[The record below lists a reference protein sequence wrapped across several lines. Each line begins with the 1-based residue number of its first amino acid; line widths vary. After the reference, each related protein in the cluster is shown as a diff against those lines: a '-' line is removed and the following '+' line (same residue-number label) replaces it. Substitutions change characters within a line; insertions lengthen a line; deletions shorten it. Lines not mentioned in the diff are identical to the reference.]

1 MKRRRNVESVEDI
14 ESVEDAR
21 FREKNERRSK
31 TRLALILC
39 LVSLMV
45 FTIWLISISPLPSDD
60 ENRGVVE
67 FSDENIEITHPNENN
82 AIAGQESSNLAKDE
96 DGGYWVIEA
105 LLVPEEWK
113 R

>member
-1 MKRRRNVESVEDI
+1 MKRKRNVEPAEDI
-14 ESVEDAR
+14 EDAR

-39 LVSLMV
+39 LVSLMA
-45 FTIWLISISPLPSDD
+45 FTIWLILISPLPSNN

-67 FSDENIEITHPNENN
+67 SFGENDEITHLTEENATEGQDLRHL
-82 AIAGQESSNLAKDE
+82 AIDE

-113 R
+113 

>member
-1 MKRRRNVESVEDI
+1 MKRKRNVEPAEDI
-14 ESVEDAR
+14 EDAR

-39 LVSLMV
+39 LVSLMA
-45 FTIWLISISPLPSDD
+45 FTIWMISISPLPSDN

-67 FSDENIEITHPNENN
+67 SLEENDEITHLIEENST
-82 AIAGQESSNLAKDE
+82 AGQESSNLVKDE

-113 R
+113 K

>member
-14 ESVEDAR
+14 EDAR

-39 LVSLMV
+39 LVSLMA
-45 FTIWLISISPLPSDD
+45 FTIWLISISPLPSDN

-67 FSDENIEITHPNENN
+67 SFVENDEITHLTEENSTE
-82 AIAGQESSNLAKDE
+82 GQDLRHLAVDE

-113 R
+113 

>member
-1 MKRRRNVESVEDI
+1 MKRKRNVEPAEDI
-14 ESVEDAR
+14 EDAR

-39 LVSLMV
+39 LVSLMA
-45 FTIWLISISPLPSDD
+45 FTIWLISISPLPSDN

-67 FSDENIEITHPNENN
+67 SSVENDEITHLTEEN
-82 AIAGQESSNLAKDE
+82 ATTGQESSNLVKDE

-113 R
+113 K

>member
-1 MKRRRNVESVEDI
+1 MKRRRNAESVEDI
-14 ESVEDAR
+14 EDAR

-39 LVSLMV
+39 LVSLMA
-45 FTIWLISISPLPSDD
+45 FTIWLISISPLRADN

-67 FSDENIEITHPNENN
+67 SLEENDGITHLIEENST
-82 AIAGQESSNLAKDE
+82 AGQESSNLGEDE

-113 R
+113 K

>member
-1 MKRRRNVESVEDI
+1 MKRKRNVEPAEDI
-14 ESVEDAR
+14 EDAR

-31 TRLALILC
+31 TKLALILC
-39 LVSLMV
+39 LVSLMA
-45 FTIWLISISPLPSDD
+45 FTIWLISISPLPSDS

-67 FSDENIEITHPNENN
+67 SSVENDEITHLNEENSTT
-82 AIAGQESSNLAKDE
+82 GQDLRHLAVDE

-113 R
+113 

>member
-1 MKRRRNVESVEDI
+1 MKRKRNVEPAEDI
-14 ESVEDAR
+14 EDAR

-39 LVSLMV
+39 LVSLMA
-45 FTIWLISISPLPSDD
+45 FTIWLISISPLPSDN

-67 FSDENIEITHPNENN
+67 SLEENDEITHLTEENST
-82 AIAGQESSNLAKDE
+82 ARQDLRHLAVDE

-113 R
+113 

>member
-1 MKRRRNVESVEDI
+1 MKRRRNVEPAEDI
-14 ESVEDAR
+14 EDAR

-39 LVSLMV
+39 LVSLMA
-45 FTIWLISISPLPSDD
+45 FTIWLISISPLPSDN

-67 FSDENIEITHPNENN
+67 SFEENDEITHLTEENSTT
-82 AIAGQESSNLAKDE
+82 GQDLRHLAVDE

-113 R
+113 

>member
-1 MKRRRNVESVEDI
+1 MKRKRNVEPAEDI
-14 ESVEDAR
+14 EDAR

-39 LVSLMV
+39 LVSLMA
-45 FTIWLISISPLPSDD
+45 FTICLISITPIPSDS

-67 FSDENIEITHPNENN
+67 SSVENDEITHLTEEN
-82 AIAGQESSNLAKDE
+82 ATTGQDLRHLAVDE

-113 R
+113 

>member
-1 MKRRRNVESVEDI
+1 MKRKRNVEPAEDI
-14 ESVEDAR
+14 EDAR

-39 LVSLMV
+39 LMTLIV
-45 FTIWLISISPLPSDD
+45 FTIWLISISPLPSDS
-60 ENRGVVE
+60 ENRGVGE
-67 FSDENIEITHPNENN
+67 SLEEKDEITHLIEENST
-82 AIAGQESSNLAKDE
+82 AGQDLRHLAVDE

-113 R
+113 

>member
-1 MKRRRNVESVEDI
+1 MKRKRNVEPAEDI
-14 ESVEDAR
+14 EDAR

-39 LVSLMV
+39 LVSLMA
-45 FTIWLISISPLPSDD
+45 FTIWLISISPLPSDS

-67 FSDENIEITHPNENN
+67 SLEKNDEITHLTEENST
-82 AIAGQESSNLAKDE
+82 AGQDLRHLAVDE

-113 R
+113 

>member
-1 MKRRRNVESVEDI
+1 MKRKRNVEPAEDI
-14 ESVEDAR
+14 EDAR

-39 LVSLMV
+39 LVSLMA
-45 FTIWLISISPLPSDD
+45 FTIWLISISPLPSDN

-67 FSDENIEITHPNENN
+67 SSVENDEITHLTEENVTT
-82 AIAGQESSNLAKDE
+82 GQDLRHLAVDE

-113 R
+113 

>member
-1 MKRRRNVESVEDI
+1 MKRRRNVEPAEDI
-14 ESVEDAR
+14 DDAR

-39 LVSLMV
+39 LVSLMA
-45 FTIWLISISPLPSDD
+45 FTIWLISISPLPSDS

-67 FSDENIEITHPNENN
+67 SLEKNDEITHLTEENST
-82 AIAGQESSNLAKDE
+82 AGQDLRHLAVDE

-105 LLVPEEWK
+105 LIVPEEW
-113 R
+113 RR

>member
-39 LVSLMV
+39 LVSLMA
-45 FTIWLISISPLPSDD
+45 FTIWLISISPLPSDS

-67 FSDENIEITHPNENN
+67 SLEENDEITYLTEENST
-82 AIAGQESSNLAKDE
+82 AGQDLRHLAVDD

-113 R
+113 

>member
-1 MKRRRNVESVEDI
+1 MKRKRNVEPAEDI
-14 ESVEDAR
+14 EDAR

-39 LVSLMV
+39 LVSLMA
-45 FTIWLISISPLPSDD
+45 FTIWLISISPLPSDS

-67 FSDENIEITHPNENN
+67 SLEENDEITHPNENN

-113 R
+113 K

>member
-1 MKRRRNVESVEDI
+1 MKRKRNVEPAEDI
-14 ESVEDAR
+14 EDAR

-39 LVSLMV
+39 LVSLMA
-45 FTIWLISISPLPSDD
+45 FTIWLISISPLPSDS

-67 FSDENIEITHPNENN
+67 SSVENDEITYLTEENEVE
-82 AIAGQESSNLAKDE
+82 GQDLRHLAVDE

-105 LLVPEEWK
+105 MLVPEEWK
-113 R
+113 

>member
-14 ESVEDAR
+14 EDAR

-31 TRLALILC
+31 TKLALILC
-39 LVSLMV
+39 LVSLMA
-45 FTIWLISISPLPSDD
+45 FTIWLISISPLPSDN

-67 FSDENIEITHPNENN
+67 SLEENDEITHLIKEN
-82 AIAGQESSNLAKDE
+82 ATEGQDLRHLAVDD

-113 R
+113 

>member
-14 ESVEDAR
+14 ESIEDAR

-39 LVSLMV
+39 LMTLIV
-45 FTIWLISISPLPSDD
+45 FTIWLISISPLPSDS

-67 FSDENIEITHPNENN
+67 SSVENDEITHLTEENST
-82 AIAGQESSNLAKDE
+82 AGQDLRHLAVDE

-113 R
+113 

>member
-1 MKRRRNVESVEDI
+1 MKRKRNVEPVEDI
-14 ESVEDAR
+14 EDAR

-39 LVSLMV
+39 LVSLMA
-45 FTIWLISISPLPSDD
+45 FTIWLISISSLPSDS

-67 FSDENIEITHPNENN
+67 SLEENDEITHLIEEN
-82 AIAGQESSNLAKDE
+82 ATTGQESSNLVKDE

-113 R
+113 K

>member
-1 MKRRRNVESVEDI
+1 MKRRRNVEPAEDI
-14 ESVEDAR
+14 EDAR

-39 LVSLMV
+39 LMTLIV
-45 FTIWLISISPLPSDD
+45 FTIWLISISPLPSDS

-67 FSDENIEITHPNENN
+67 SFEENGEITHSTEEN
-82 AIAGQESSNLAKDE
+82 ATEGQDLRHLAVDE

-113 R
+113 

>member
-1 MKRRRNVESVEDI
+1 MKRKRNVETAEDI
-14 ESVEDAR
+14 EDAR

-31 TRLALILC
+31 TKLALILC
-39 LVSLMV
+39 LVSLMA

-67 FSDENIEITHPNENN
+67 SFEENDEITHLTEEN
-82 AIAGQESSNLAKDE
+82 AIEGQESSNLVKDE

-113 R
+113 K

>member
-14 ESVEDAR
+14 EDAR

-31 TRLALILC
+31 TKLALILC
-39 LVSLMV
+39 LVSLMA
-45 FTIWLISISPLPSDD
+45 FTIWLISISPLPSDS
-60 ENRGVVE
+60 ENRGVAE
-67 FSDENIEITHPNENN
+67 FSDENIEITYPNENN

>member
-1 MKRRRNVESVEDI
+1 MKRKRNVEPAEDI
-14 ESVEDAR
+14 EDAR

-39 LVSLMV
+39 LVSLMA
-45 FTIWLISISPLPSDD
+45 FTIWLISISPLPSDS

-67 FSDENIEITHPNENN
+67 SLEENDEITHLNEENST
-82 AIAGQESSNLAKDE
+82 AGQDLRHLAVDE

-105 LLVPEEWK
+105 MLVPEEWK
-113 R
+113 K

>member
-1 MKRRRNVESVEDI
+1 MKRRRNAESVEDI
-14 ESVEDAR
+14 EDAR

-39 LVSLMV
+39 LVSLMA
-45 FTIWLISISPLPSDD
+45 FTIWLISISPLPSDN

-67 FSDENIEITHPNENN
+67 SLEENDEITHLIEEN
-82 AIAGQESSNLAKDE
+82 ATTGQESSNLAKDE

-113 R
+113 K

>member
-1 MKRRRNVESVEDI
+1 MKSRRNVEPAEDI
-14 ESVEDAR
+14 EDAR
-21 FREKNERRSK
+21 FRDKNERRNK

-39 LVSLMV
+39 LTTLIV
-45 FTIWLISISPLPSDD
+45 FTIWLISISPLPSDS

-67 FSDENIEITHPNENN
+67 SFEENGEITHSTEEN
-82 AIAGQESSNLAKDE
+82 ATEGQDLRHLAVDE

-113 R
+113 

>member
-1 MKRRRNVESVEDI
+1 MKRKRNVEPAEDI
-14 ESVEDAR
+14 EDAR

-39 LVSLMV
+39 LVSLMA
-45 FTIWLISISPLPSDD
+45 FTIWLISISPLPSDN

-67 FSDENIEITHPNENN
+67 SSVENDEITHLIEENST
-82 AIAGQESSNLAKDE
+82 AGQESSNLVKDE

-105 LLVPEEWK
+105 LLVPEERK
-113 R
+113 K

>member
-1 MKRRRNVESVEDI
+1 MKRKRNVEPAEDI
-14 ESVEDAR
+14 EDAR

-39 LVSLMV
+39 IVSLMA

-67 FSDENIEITHPNENN
+67 SSVENDEITHLTEENST
-82 AIAGQESSNLAKDE
+82 AGQDLRHLAVDE

-105 LLVPEEWK
+105 IPVPEEW
-113 R
+113 RR

>member
-1 MKRRRNVESVEDI
+1 MKRKRNVEPAEDI
-14 ESVEDAR
+14 EDAR
-21 FREKNERRSK
+21 FREKNERRNK
-31 TRLALILC
+31 TKLALILC
-39 LVSLMV
+39 LVSLMA
-45 FTIWLISISPLPSDD
+45 FTIWLISISPLPSDS

-67 FSDENIEITHPNENN
+67 SLEENDEITHSTEEN
-82 AIAGQESSNLAKDE
+82 ATAGQESSNLAKDE

>member
-1 MKRRRNVESVEDI
+1 MQRKRNVEPAEDI
-14 ESVEDAR
+14 EDAR

-39 LVSLMV
+39 LVSLMA
-45 FTIWLISISPLPSDD
+45 FTIWLISITPIPSDS

-67 FSDENIEITHPNENN
+67 SSVENDEITHLTEEN
-82 AIAGQESSNLAKDE
+82 ATTGQDLRHLAVDE

-113 R
+113 

>member
-1 MKRRRNVESVEDI
+1 MKRKRNVEPAEDI
-14 ESVEDAR
+14 EDAR

-39 LVSLMV
+39 LVSLMA
-45 FTIWLISISPLPSDD
+45 FTIWLISISPLPSDN

-67 FSDENIEITHPNENN
+67 SFGENDEITQLTEEN
-82 AIAGQESSNLAKDE
+82 AVEGQDLRHLAVDK

-105 LLVPEEWK
+105 LLVPEEGK
-113 R
+113 

>member
-1 MKRRRNVESVEDI
+1 MKRRRNVEPVEDI
-14 ESVEDAR
+14 EDAR

-39 LVSLMV
+39 LVSLMA
-45 FTIWLISISPLPSDD
+45 FTIWLISISPLPSDS
-60 ENRGVVE
+60 ENQGVVE
-67 FSDENIEITHPNENN
+67 SLDENDEITHLTEEN
-82 AIAGQESSNLAKDE
+82 AVEGQDLRHLAVDE

-113 R
+113 K

>member
-1 MKRRRNVESVEDI
+1 MKRKRNVEPAEDI
-14 ESVEDAR
+14 EDAR

-39 LVSLMV
+39 LMTLIV
-45 FTIWLISISPLPSDD
+45 FTIWLISISPLPSDS

-67 FSDENIEITHPNENN
+67 SSVENDEITHLTEENST
-82 AIAGQESSNLAKDE
+82 AGQDLRHLAVDE

-113 R
+113 

>member
-1 MKRRRNVESVEDI
+1 MKSGRDAESIED
-14 ESVEDAR
+14 SEDAR
-21 FREKNERRSK
+21 FRDKNERRNK

-39 LVSLMV
+39 LTTLIV
-45 FTIWLISISPLPSDD
+45 FTIWLISISPLPSDS

-67 FSDENIEITHPNENN
+67 SFEENGEITHSTEEN
-82 AIAGQESSNLAKDE
+82 ATEGQDLRHLAVDE

-113 R
+113 

>member
-1 MKRRRNVESVEDI
+1 MKRKRNVEPAEDI
-14 ESVEDAR
+14 EDAR

-31 TRLALILC
+31 TKLALILC
-39 LVSLMV
+39 LVSLMA

-67 FSDENIEITHPNENN
+67 SSVENDEITHLTEEN
-82 AIAGQESSNLAKDE
+82 AIEGQESSNLVKDE

-113 R
+113 K

>member
-1 MKRRRNVESVEDI
+1 MKGRGNVESVEDI
-14 ESVEDAR
+14 EDAR

-31 TRLALILC
+31 TKLALILC
-39 LVSLMV
+39 LMTLIV
-45 FTIWLISISPLPSDD
+45 FTIWLISISPLPSDS

-67 FSDENIEITHPNENN
+67 SSVENDEITHLTEENST
-82 AIAGQESSNLAKDE
+82 AGQDLRHLAVDE

-113 R
+113 K

>member
-14 ESVEDAR
+14 EDAR
-21 FREKNERRSK
+21 FREKNERRNK

-39 LVSLMV
+39 LMTLIV
-45 FTIWLISISPLPSDD
+45 FTIWLISISPLPSDS

-67 FSDENIEITHPNENN
+67 SFEENGEITHPIKEN
-82 AIAGQESSNLAKDE
+82 ATEGQDLRHLAVDN

-113 R
+113 